1 MKGLELAAVSVAF
14 VGTWRHTSGLL
25 MQGCIRYSSL
35 VSVFVVEE
43 ISSSSC
49 GSQLCTAVKWTYRKM
64 FFSTLNKS
72 HLKKY
77 TSASA
82 NTMFWTFLV
91 LYVAVK
97 PPFSF
102 GTTFPQPYN
111 FSIHDIFFFRWDL
124 IYFLKCWFCSRRPND
139 LLPAMAARC
148 FSTKKE
154 SWRSCTAGNTPT
166 REIYVIQPHIKKPE
180 LSL

>member
-111 FSIHDIFFFRWDL
+111 FSIHDGYIFFKVGL
-124 IYFLKCWFCSRRPND
+124 ILFFKMLVRFTAPQWSASCHGCS
-139 LLPAMAARC
+139 LLLH
-148 FSTKKE
+148 KE
-154 SWRSCTAGNTPT
+154 G
-166 REIYVIQPHIKKPE
+166 E
-180 LSL
+180 LTVMYCR